1 MIGSFCRPPFFM
13 SKMRCIMALIYI
25 VEDDN
30 SIRDLESYALQNINY
45 EVCGFEKGAELYP
58 ALEARMPDLIILD
71 IMLPEEDGISILKR
85 LRKNTATVALPIMVV
100 TAKDAEMDAVRAL
113 DNGADDYVTK
123 PFGVMEFLSR
133 VKALLRRSE
142 GKTSAHKWV
151 YDQLVLDDEKHR
163 VTVDGENVELTFK
176 EYELL
181 KYLLINK
188 GIVLSRDKI
197 MDTIWGYNFESE
209 SRTVDAHIQ
218 TLRKKLGKM
227 GSAIITVR
235 NVGYK
240 LGE

>member
-1 MIGSFCRPPFFM
+1 
-13 SKMRCIMALIYI
+13 MALIYI

-30 SIRDLESYALQNINY
+30 SIRDLESYALKNIGY
-45 EVCGFEKGAELYP
+45 DVCGFEKGKELYKT
-58 ALEARMPDLIILD
+58 LEEKLPDLIILD
-71 IMLPEEDGISILKR
+71 IMLPEEDGISILKK
-85 LRKNTATVALPIMVV
+85 LRKSQSTSSLPIMMA
-100 TAKDAEMDAVRAL
+100 TAKDTEMDAVKAL
-113 DNGADDYVTK
+113 DNGADDYVSK

-142 GKTSAHKWV
+142 SKSNAHKWV
-151 YDQLVLDDEKHR
+151 YEQLNLDDEKHR
-163 VTVDGENVELTFK
+163 VTINDEKIELTFK

-188 GIVLSRDKI
+188 GIVLSREKI

-218 TLRKKLGKM
+218 TLRKKLGPM
-227 GSAIITVR
+227 GSVIKTVR

>member
-1 MIGSFCRPPFFM
+1 
-13 SKMRCIMALIYI
+13 MALIYI

-100 TAKDAEMDAVRAL
+100 TAKDTEMDAVRAL

-133 VKALLRRSE
+133 VQALLRRSE
-142 GKTSAHKWV
+142 GNTSAHKWV

>member
-1 MIGSFCRPPFFM
+1 
-13 SKMRCIMALIYI
+13 MALIYI

-30 SIRDLESYALQNINY
+30 SIRDLESYALKNIGY
-45 EVCGFEKGAELYP
+45 EVCGFEKGKELYK
-58 ALEARMPDLIILD
+58 ALEEKLPDLIILD
-71 IMLPEEDGISILKR
+71 IMLPEEDGISILKK
-85 LRKNTATVALPIMVV
+85 LRKSRSTSSLPIMMA
-100 TAKDAEMDAVRAL
+100 TAKDTEMDAVKAL
-113 DNGADDYVTK
+113 DNGADDYVSK

-142 GKTSAHKWV
+142 SKSNAHKWV
-151 YDQLVLDDEKHR
+151 YEQLNLDDEKHR
-163 VTVDGENVELTFK
+163 VTINDEKIELTFK

-188 GIVLSRDKI
+188 GIVLSREKI

-218 TLRKKLGKM
+218 TLRKKLGPM
-227 GSAIITVR
+227 GSVIKTVR